1 MNQPLVY
8 IQLPPSNEIIYIH
21 THVWVL
27 INIAAVTET
36 MKMNSPQETDY
47 RENRIPWCMPLGN
60 NYYLREVNLACI
72 PSF

>member
-27 INIAAVTET
+27 INIAAVIET
-36 MKMNSPQETDY
+36 MKMNSPQERDY
-47 RENRIPWCMPLGN
+47 RENRIPWCMPWG
-60 NYYLREVNLACI
+60 I
-72 PSF
+72 TII